1 MFRPAEMKQEAVFLR
16 VEISLYVQHDG
27 TDEQGLF
34 VGFLLLYEIF
44 QFFRVGYME
53 KRSGPD
59 ILEQPVVYVVETVFL
74 SFSRRG
80 ICLLYTSPSPRDA

>member
-1 MFRPAEMKQEAVFLR
+1 MLRPAEMKQQAVFLR

-44 QFFRVGYME
+44 QFLRVGCME

-59 ILEQPVVYVVETVFL
+59 ILEQPVLCVVETVLL

-80 ICLLYTSPSPRDA
+80 LPALL

>member
-1 MFRPAEMKQEAVFLR
+1 MLRPAEMKQQAVFLR

-44 QFFRVGYME
+44 QFLRFGRWKM
-53 KRSGPD
+53 SGPT
-59 ILEQPVVYVVETVFL
+59 LNTVMMK
-74 SFSRRG
+74 G
-80 ICLLYTSPSPRDA
+80 MYQ

>member
-1 MFRPAEMKQEAVFLR
+1 MLRSTEMKQKAVFLR

-34 VGFLLLYEIF
+34 IDVLPFYEAF
-44 QFFRVGYME
+44 QFLRVGCME

-59 ILEQPVVYVVETVFL
+59 ILEQPVVCVVETVLL

-80 ICLLYTSPSPRDA
+80 LPALL

>member
-16 VEISLYVQHDG
+16 IEISLYVQHDG

-34 VGFLLLYEIF
+34 VGFLLLYEILKNLS
-44 QFFRVGYME
+44 VGSKE

-59 ILEQPVVYVVETVFL
+59 INEQPVVCVVETVLL

-80 ICLLYTSPSPRDA
+80 LPALL